1 MEKECSTE
9 VPVIQYFKTKA
20 YVVKY
25 GTGYQIKT
33 NVISGSGRVAV
44 SKSFSMG
51 NEKIVYTVMPQN
63 GFKIESL
70 RVYIVSGREIE
81 VVDNTFEMPNEDVI
95 TDVSFKE
102 LLNPTTSMYISEV
115 IFCLAIVGAASYLV
129 LVKNRK
135 SN

>member
-33 NVISGSGRVAV
+33 NVTSGSGRVAV
-44 SKSFSMG
+44 SKSFSIG
-51 NEKIVYTVMPQN
+51 NEKIVYTVMSQA

-70 RVYIVSGREIE
+70 RVYTVSGREIE
-81 VVDNTFEMPNEDVI
+81 VVDNTFEMPDEDVI
-95 TDVSFKE
+95 IDVSFK
-102 LLNPTTSMYISEV
+102 
-115 IFCLAIVGAASYLV
+115 
-129 LVKNRK
+129 
-135 SN
+135 

>member
-44 SKSFSMG
+44 SKSFSIG
-51 NEKIVYTVMPQN
+51 NEKIVYTVMSQA

-70 RVYIVSGREIE
+70 RVYTVSGREIE

>member
-51 NEKIVYTVMPQN
+51 NEKIVYTVMPQA

-70 RVYIVSGREIE
+70 RVYTVSGREIE

-115 IFCLAIVGAASYLV
+115 IFCLAIVGAASCLV

>member
-51 NEKIVYTVMPQN
+51 NEKIVYTVMPQA

-70 RVYIVSGREIE
+70 RVYTVSGREIE

-95 TDVSFKE
+95 IDVSFKE

-115 IFCLAIVGAASYLV
+115 IFCLAIVGAVSYLV
-129 LVKNRK
+129 LVRNRK